1 MNDIAGI
8 PYFEAEFNKDGTLAS
23 QAEITLPANTTDLF
37 VMSHGWNNDADA
49 ARTLYRDFFTSFQ
62 AVAQANDLSGRKL
75 AIVGVIWPS
84 KKFDELVAASSASA
98 DAQGSA
104 GLSPAHTESQ
114 KLLEEKLDSMKA
126 MFTEP
131 AQQKTLDEARAL
143 LPDLEEKA
151 SARKE
156 FVNKIRSLLDPSAA
170 NKEDASE
177 TFFKDDGNELMKNLK
192 IAEDDV
198 DDEVS
203 GDSQGS
209 ASLPLGVGT
218 IPTSQGGAAGLL
230 SFLSGFK
237 AAAMNVLNFTTYY
250 EMKARAGNVGK
261 NGVSKVVDKLAPKV
275 QRVHLIG
282 HSFGGRVVTATAA
295 NSTTNK
301 IKSMSLLQT
310 AFSHNGFSKSM
321 GGFFRSVVDNKRV
334 DGPILVTHT
343 RNDKAVGIA
352 YPLASKISGDATAA
366 FGDENDKFGGLG
378 RNGAQ
383 KMEENEVVKGS
394 LQPETGSYSFQ
405 PRKFFNLEGGN
416 FITGHGDVTG
426 KQVAHAVRRAVA
438 TT

>member
-8 PYFEAEFNKDGTLAS
+8 PYAEAEFNKDGSLAT
-23 QAEITLPANTTDLF
+23 QTEIAVPANTTDLF
-37 VMSHGWNNDADA
+37 VMSHGWNNDAA
-49 ARTLYRDFFTSFQ
+49 EARELYRRFFESFE
-62 AVAQANDLSGRKL
+62 AVAQTDDLPGRTF
-75 AIVGVIWPS
+75 AIVGIIWPS

-104 GLSPAHTESQ
+104 GLNAAHAESQ
-114 KLLEEKLDSMKA
+114 KLLEEKLDAMKE

-131 AQQKTLDEARAL
+131 GQQKALDEAKAL
-143 LPDLEEKA
+143 LGDLEDKA
-151 SARKE
+151 SARKQ

-198 DDEVS
+198 DAEVS

-209 ASLPLGVGT
+209 ASLPLGVGKVQ
-218 IPTSQGGAAGLL
+218 PAQGGAAGFF

-261 NGVSKVVDKLAPKV
+261 NGVAKVIDKLAPKV
-275 QRVHLIG
+275 ERIHLIG
-282 HSFGGRVVTATAA
+282 HSFGGRVVTAAAA
-295 NSTTNK
+295 NSSTNK

-321 GGFFRSVVDNKRV
+321 GGFFRGVVDNNRV
-334 DGPILVTHT
+334 AGPILVTHT
-343 RNDKAVGIA
+343 KNDKAVGIA

-383 KMEENEVVKGS
+383 KMEANEVVKGS
-394 LQPETGSYSFQ
+394 LEPETGSYSFQ
-405 PRKFFNLEGGN
+405 AGKFFNLEGGN
-416 FITGHGDVTG
+416 FITGHGVITG